1 MSLFRNFIE
10 LITTQPG
17 ALVYHLVILFAI
29 QLIVG
34 VAIGHWRRRG
44 DEAAARLLVMGI
56 GLFLARGVLML
67 IGVFDLVGLI
77 SSAAVFPPLERFL
90 HLLTTLFVI
99 WAFLPIFQRKPQL
112 STWLVLLVALL
123 ASGTYA
129 VFAARWPEAE
139 AQGIPY
145 TGYWQEGVWELSTAV
160 ILESALVASLIWRGA
175 DWGWLACLLAVW
187 LTGHLLQLVSPV
199 MDGHTAGWIR
209 LANLAAL
216 PLLAGLV
223 FRRALEAATFHE
235 TEDEEPL
242 SHELSILEAAQ
253 RIETDGDLK
262 SGLAAAA
269 PAIARA
275 VDADVIAIGL
285 LVPGPVEALRIV
297 ALHPTTSVMAAQ
309 QEPTLLL
316 SKRPLLTVACREQ
329 RTERASLERVRALRL
344 EGLYQRLGFEG
355 SGPLLVQPLSVGQR
369 LLGLVLVGT
378 MNSER
383 AWSSRDEQIVQAS
396 ARVLAQAIVEH
407 DGRELPSEEELAEV
421 REEAQRFADRAKDL
435 EAELSRERRR
445 GEVLSTQ
452 LRLREREIAD
462 QEDDAAA
469 LTIWQEEVRE
479 LAEAREALQ
488 VQLAQSQEKAERL
501 RHAKTTLEQQLKE
514 TRSGTASSTDGHF
527 GGFLVSDD
535 QGTIVV
541 TSRSAPRFL
550 ETPHDDLI
558 TVPVQSL
565 FEDPAWTTV
574 VEKLLQEDS
583 QPGDTATVSLSRGE
597 RMIRAELTRLPL
609 NQNWPGRLMALFYL
623 AKGTSVQDTMVGS
636 LIQELRTPMTSITG
650 YTDLLLGEKLGILG
664 ESQRRLLLRVEAN
677 IERMERLLDDLIKAT
692 DIDIGQ
698 MALVP
703 QPVAMDDI
711 IEKALETLSA
721 RFDEKDLRVEL
732 EVPSDLPPAHADPD
746 SAHQIVLNLLS
757 NAALSSEPGT
767 KVRVAARVEGEP
779 EELEEL
785 PPYLVI
791 SVTDTGGGVA
801 PEDRRRVFRRFYRA
815 DTPLI
820 PGIGDKGV
828 GLSVAKALVE
838 ANDGRIWVESEMGS
852 GSTFGFMLPISRP
865 DAASGAAHG

>member
-1 MSLFRNFIE
+1 
-10 LITTQPG
+10 
-17 ALVYHLVILFAI
+17 
-29 QLIVG
+29 
-34 VAIGHWRRRG
+34 
-44 DEAAARLLVMGI
+44 
-56 GLFLARGVLML
+56 
-67 IGVFDLVGLI
+67 
-77 SSAAVFPPLERFL
+77 
-90 HLLTTLFVI
+90 
-99 WAFLPIFQRKPQL
+99 
-112 STWLVLLVALL
+112 
-123 ASGTYA
+123 
-129 VFAARWPEAE
+129 
-139 AQGIPY
+139 
-145 TGYWQEGVWELSTAV
+145 
-160 ILESALVASLIWRGA
+160 
-175 DWGWLACLLAVW
+175 
-187 LTGHLLQLVSPV
+187 
-199 MDGHTAGWIR
+199 
-209 LANLAAL
+209 
-216 PLLAGLV
+216 
-223 FRRALEAATFHE
+223 
-235 TEDEEPL
+235 
-242 SHELSILEAAQ
+242 
-253 RIETDGDLK
+253 
-262 SGLAAAA
+262 
-269 PAIARA
+269 
-275 VDADVIAIGL
+275 
-285 LVPGPVEALRIV
+285 
-297 ALHPTTSVMAAQ
+297 
-309 QEPTLLL
+309 
-316 SKRPLLTVACREQ
+316 
-329 RTERASLERVRALRL
+329 
-344 EGLYQRLGFEG
+344 
-355 SGPLLVQPLSVGQR
+355 
-369 LLGLVLVGT
+369 
-378 MNSER
+378 
-383 AWSSRDEQIVQAS
+383 
-396 ARVLAQAIVEH
+396 
-407 DGRELPSEEELAEV
+407 
-421 REEAQRFADRAKDL
+421 
-435 EAELSRERRR
+435 
-445 GEVLSTQ
+445 
-452 LRLREREIAD
+452 
-462 QEDDAAA
+462 
-469 LTIWQEEVRE
+469 
-479 LAEAREALQ
+479 
-488 VQLAQSQEKAERL
+488 
-501 RHAKTTLEQQLKE
+501 
-514 TRSGTASSTDGHF
+514 
-527 GGFLVSDD
+527 
-535 QGTIVV
+535 
-541 TSRSAPRFL
+541 L

-574 VEKLLQEDS
+574 IEKLLQEDS